1 VRQLPVDSIRRSHG
15 PTPRTPD
22 FVGYI
27 LLRTSL
33 GGHWAHDTKPSC
45 RLAVAP
51 GGTTGGG
58 GTEQSLDSSRL
69 PSRPHCGCRSRAIS
83 HAEFARLPHPRF
95 DDPTKWPPMEL
106 TTILPALFRGAMTT
120 LEITLLAGTL
130 GFILSSISAL
140 ASLSKVRFLR
150 LLNHLYVELFRG
162 TSLLVQLF
170 FFFYVL
176 PTVGISMGPLL
187 TAVIALALNAS
198 AYGSEV
204 IRSAIKS
211 VDHGQLDAAASL
223 NMSYLLSLRRVIIP
237 QARRIA
243 TPSLVNQLVQLLI
256 STSLVSLIT
265 VTDLAFA
272 GQQLLT
278 TTGRP
283 TFVYTAVLVFYFLMA
298 YPLSRLAHRAEYQQ
312 SAARRPWEI
321 L

>member
-1 VRQLPVDSIRRSHG
+1 MGRAFRDARNAWAG
-15 PTPRTPD
+15 
-22 FVGYI
+22 
-27 LLRTSL
+27 TSCTN
-33 GGHWAHDTKPSC
+33 A
-45 RLAVAP
+45 
-51 GGTTGGG
+51 
-58 GTEQSLDSSRL
+58 
-69 PSRPHCGCRSRAIS
+69 RARKCFGR
-83 HAEFARLPHPRF
+83 AATCAF
-95 DDPTKWPPMEL
+95 MEL
-106 TTILPALFRGAMTT
+106 IAILPPLLRGAMTT
-120 LEITLLAGTL
+120 LELTFLAAAL
-130 GFILSSISAL
+130 GLMLSFISAL
-140 ASLSKVRFLR
+140 AGLSEIRPLIV
-150 LLNHLYVELFRG
+150 LNHVYVELFRG

-187 TAVIALALNAS
+187 TAVVALALNAS
-198 AYGSEV
+198 SYGSEV
-204 IRSAIKS
+204 IRSAIRS
-211 VDHGQLDAAASL
+211 IDRGQLDAAASL
-223 NMSYLLSLRRVIIP
+223 NMPYLLSLRRVIIP

-283 TFVYTAVLVFYFLMA
+283 TLVYTTVLAVYFLMA
-298 YPLSRLAHRAEYQQ
+298 YPLSRLAERAEYQR